1 MKLFDDFGVTLAGGR
16 FCRLGVHGDAPEMP
30 WNALGCPGFP
40 NIAIATSIG
49 SATEENATK
58 KTDSCRSKCN
68 PRILNYSLHGQFVL
82 LRQL

>member
-1 MKLFDDFGVTLAGGR
+1 MERKWSPDKKKEKKKQEQKRGREILKIFDDFGVTLAGGR
-16 FCRLGVHGDAPEMP
+16 FCRLGVPGDAPEMP

-58 KTDSCRSKCN
+58 KTD
-68 PRILNYSLHGQFVL
+68 
-82 LRQL
+82 